1 MLLCRQGKMILTT
14 LLVANWLNKRKG
26 DLLTQGNVKL
36 RDSFRFSF
44 IQEHQWCHQAC
55 KLPSSLL
62 LHLWHLFLTGHWPLS
77 ERSDF
82 SSALLISSVTGDC
95 ELNWQK
101 TANRRKSIHILF
113 DISILT
119 WHGSFIERSENP
131 KETVRLES
139 LYAFLTN
146 NKSLRSV
153 KTKEKGVWA
162 GEVNC
167 GKAARKYMA
176 ETNGR

>member
-1 MLLCRQGKMILTT
+1 MLLCKIGKNDTT

-44 IQEHQWCHQAC
+44 IQEHQWCYQAC

-62 LHLWHLFLTGHWPLS
+62 LHVWHLFLTGHWPLS
-77 ERSDF
+77 ERRDF
-82 SSALLISSVTGDC
+82 SSTLLSSVTGDC

-113 DISILT
+113 HISILT

-139 LYAFLTN
+139 LYAFWQTIN
-146 NKSLRSV
+146 CWEVLRPR
-153 KTKEKGVWA
+153 KKGFELCK

-167 GKAARKYMA
+167 GKVGRKYMA